1 MITSKS
7 MAANGTNGSPGH
19 ERTRGKD
26 NNGMRLLDE
35 QERLIV
41 RQLIR
46 DPRESDN
53 GVGEATGVNV
63 RTVGRK
69 RQRLEQAGVLSYF
82 THVDLSSTGTGEY
95 NTRHLYIIKFRI
107 GVTYRQ
113 LLEDIKREPFV
124 RSIFTEIIFES
135 HIAEID
141 GKLAMLLFID
151 GASDTDIVQTVQEKL
166 IPSLER
172 NHGEGSIENVSTMRV
187 LSPVRAMRNYILPVN
202 IVNGYVRKDW
212 PDDAIYVGK
221 EELGEPEPVG
231 VRNGHAI

>member
-1 MITSKS
+1 MK
-7 MAANGTNGSPGH
+7 
-19 ERTRGKD
+19 E
-26 NNGMRLLDE
+26 LDE

-41 RQLIR
+41 RHLIR

-53 GVGEATGVNV
+53 GIGEATGVNV

-82 THVDLSSTGTGEY
+82 THLDLSSSGTGEY

-151 GASDTDIVQTVQEKL
+151 GASDTDIVQTVQGQL
-166 IPSLER
+166 IPSLR
-172 NHGEGSIENVSTMRV
+172 KNHGPDSIVATQT
-187 LSPVRAMRNYILPVN
+187 
-202 IVNGYVRKDW
+202 
-212 PDDAIYVGK
+212 
-221 EELGEPEPVG
+221 
-231 VRNGHAI
+231 